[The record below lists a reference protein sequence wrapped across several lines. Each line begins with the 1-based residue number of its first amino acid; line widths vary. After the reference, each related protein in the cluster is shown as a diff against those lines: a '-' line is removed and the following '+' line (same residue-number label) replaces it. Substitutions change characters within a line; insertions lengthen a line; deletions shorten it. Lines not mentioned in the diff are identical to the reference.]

1 MEKVNNFCPNCG
13 KKIDSGSNFCPY
25 CGANLVSGKFAPK
38 KTINNQ
44 ASKKPIV
51 KPVKSANIS
60 TAEQLGLT
68 RKRVNSNRLKKH
80 KRIKTLPIVIAII
93 VLLIAGTGLAVGN
106 YFRQEAELNSI
117 PKDKLAG
124 LAITYAHVHYP
135 QNEAWK
141 QVYRQA
147 FKGNVS
153 VAKRKHYEI
162 NGIELEATKGNS
174 LYVINDKVAY
184 TIEAH
189 GKNSQSDFILSDG
202 KKNLGTVNVSKAY
215 HEVKQNHLLDRANKI
230 SARQSTAQTIGVKQ
244 LGVLVGAN
252 YLDLK
257 SVKFQID
264 AKARNKDNDVWGY
277 NSNGKLKGYYWIHLG
292 LDGASEFFYRLSGN
306 KVIVKR
312 LDVED
317 APNAASAKMITEIL
331 SLNKLIKKYYA
342 TSNEKETIDQLA
354 RKMKVADS
362 DVSDSTD
369 NSDNDE
375 DETDD
380 TSSQPK
386 ENKKSDITTI
396 TELNPKQVASG
407 ILYLTSKK
415 NSSCREALKYVE
427 SLSKNIPFGI
437 DTSNKTRQLM
447 QKTHS
452 EIGTGVRY
460 ALDPGEM
467 GMPCIEYFISDD
479 GSKVYC
485 YTIIYDKDSK
495 NKHFTPFMTV
505 SVAKIGE
512 VKDQTAVKKIAKK
525 LSIFNV

>member
-1 MEKVNNFCPNCG
+1 RVEKVNNFCPNCG

-25 CGANLVSGKFAPK
+25 CGANLASGKFAPK

-135 QNEAWK
+135 QNKAWN

-147 FKGNVS
+147 FKGNVTI
-153 VAKRKHYEI
+153 AKRKHYEI

-230 SARQSTAQTIGVKQ
+230 SARQSTAQTIG
-244 LGVLVGAN
+244 
-252 YLDLK
+252 
-257 SVKFQID
+257 
-264 AKARNKDNDVWGY
+264 
-277 NSNGKLKGYYWIHLG
+277 
-292 LDGASEFFYRLSGN
+292 
-306 KVIVKR
+306 
-312 LDVED
+312 
-317 APNAASAKMITEIL
+317 
-331 SLNKLIKKYYA
+331 
-342 TSNEKETIDQLA
+342 
-354 RKMKVADS
+354 
-362 DVSDSTD
+362 
-369 NSDNDE
+369 
-375 DETDD
+375 
-380 TSSQPK
+380 
-386 ENKKSDITTI
+386 
-396 TELNPKQVASG
+396 
-407 ILYLTSKK
+407 
-415 NSSCREALKYVE
+415 
-427 SLSKNIPFGI
+427 
-437 DTSNKTRQLM
+437 
-447 QKTHS
+447 
-452 EIGTGVRY
+452 
-460 ALDPGEM
+460 
-467 GMPCIEYFISDD
+467 
-479 GSKVYC
+479 
-485 YTIIYDKDSK
+485 
-495 NKHFTPFMTV
+495 
-505 SVAKIGE
+505 
-512 VKDQTAVKKIAKK
+512 
-525 LSIFNV
+525 